1 MFLFTSLALKEKKPQ
16 TKNPP
21 PPAPQ
26 YNDYNN
32 FNVKLDVRYVF
43 VTC

>member
-1 MFLFTSLALKEKKPQ
+1 MFSFTSLALKEKKKQ

-21 PPAPQ
+21 PQ